1 MVGEATYSWT
11 LSQSPD
17 TQRLAVRRDG
27 EPGRLEIVF
36 VAGPGQL
43 VPDGLLHA
51 GGVMRG
57 DSYLNLHQPG
67 AIRALLDEALR
78 RGWHPGDPGRTEVDG
93 WSLFDSAVQGGGPRS
108 PEGRRPLR

>member
-93 WSLFDSAVQGGGPRS
+93 WSLFDSAVLGGGPRS
-108 PEGRRPLR
+108 SEGRGPLR